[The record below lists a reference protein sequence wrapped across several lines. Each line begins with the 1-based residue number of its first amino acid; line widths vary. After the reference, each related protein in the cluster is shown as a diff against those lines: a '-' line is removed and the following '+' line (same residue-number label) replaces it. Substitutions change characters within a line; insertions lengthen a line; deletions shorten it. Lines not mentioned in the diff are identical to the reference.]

1 MDSLLLISNV
11 VVGSCVAAVAF
22 ANRQNFVAAIDFV
35 EQDLHDRLRSLR
47 LSTRNLRVRIQAW
60 LAIVGGTFCAL
71 WIGLATPVLSL
82 LVAVLLAA
90 GPWYL
95 VRRLA
100 LERHRRIEDQLADAM
115 VMFSSA
121 IRAGLSIPQALEL
134 LAVECPAPIK
144 QEFHQISGEYR
155 LGKPLERTLEEA
167 KERLRSENFLLF
179 AAALLAARS
188 SGGRLNETVER
199 VSASVLELQRLE
211 RKVRAETAQARKS
224 AVYMAI
230 IPALLLV
237 VYFYVDPEN
246 TPLLFVTLP
255 GQLILSAAV
264 LLNLTAYFWALK
276 ILKADI

>member
-1 MDSLLLISNV
+1 MRRRGRVFEPGQLRSPRST
-11 VVGSCVAAVAF
+11 
-22 ANRQNFVAAIDFV
+22 FV
-35 EQDLHDRLRSLR
+35 EQDLNDRLRSLR
-47 LSTRNLRVRIQAW
+47 LSNRNLRIRIQAW

-71 WIGLATPVLSL
+71 WIALAAPVLSTV
-82 LVAVLLAA
+82 VAVLLAA

-100 LERHRRIEDQLADAM
+100 QERRRKIEDQLADAM

-121 IRAGLSIPQALEL
+121 IRAGLSIPQSLEL
-134 LAVECPAPIK
+134 LAVECPHPIR
-144 QEFHQISGEYR
+144 QEFHQISGEYK

-167 KERLRSENFLLF
+167 KDRLRSENFLLF
-179 AAALLAARS
+179 AASLLAARS

-211 RKVRAETAQARKS
+211 RKVHAETAQARKS

-230 IPALLLV
+230 IPACCWS
-237 VYFYVDPEN
+237 FTSTWIPRTRRCCSRRCRDRSS
-246 TPLLFVTLP
+246 
-255 GQLILSAAV
+255 LSTAV
-264 LLNLTAYFWALK
+264 LLNVIAYFWALH